1 MSQRPRVVV
10 TGIGVVTPIGTG
22 VDDFWEGMT
31 SGRNGVRPITQFPTE
46 DLSVKVAGEV
56 DGFDPSAYLET
67 KEARRTDRYVQ
78 FALAS
83 ASLAWADAAAPEI
96 VSERGGCI
104 FGTGIGGIQTL
115 LTQHSV
121 LLEKGPGQG
130 VALHGPDAH
139 GERRRRTHRD
149 AIRTHGPQHGH
160 ALCVRVVEHRDR

>member
-10 TGIGVVTPIGTG
+10 TGIGAVTPIGTG

-31 SGRNGVRPITQFPTE
+31 SGRNGVRRITQFPTE

-121 LLEKGPGQG
+121 LLEK
-130 VALHGPDAH
+130 
-139 GERRRRTHRD
+139 
-149 AIRTHGPQHGH
+149 
-160 ALCVRVVEHRDR
+160 

>member
-10 TGIGVVTPIGTG
+10 TGIGAVTPIGTG

-31 SGRNGVRPITQFPTE
+31 SGRNGVRQITQFPTE

-83 ASLAWADAAAPEI
+83 ASLAWTDAATPEI

-121 LLEKGPGQG
+121 RREPPFLAEYWGKRAFMDAPDSKVWGGQCVFDVYSKYEG
-130 VALHGPDAH
+130 KALDGSKYKDW
-139 GERRRRTHRD
+139 
-149 AIRTHGPQHGH
+149 
-160 ALCVRVVEHRDR
+160 